1 MDSGSEGLESQREGG
16 PRDKIHGQTLSADGE
31 YECVCDDCAITSSSV
46 WLSLVII
53 LFPFFLLLLA
63 VTRRFRYPRFRR
75 HPNPLVLI
83 FKESLKKIN

>member
-31 YECVCDDCAITSSSV
+31 YECVCDDRAITSSSV

-53 LFPFFLLLLA
+53 LFLFFSSS
-63 VTRRFRYPRFRR
+63 RSYPQIQISPIPTPSKPPGA
-75 HPNPLVLI
+75 HI
-83 FKESLKKIN
+83 